1 MQKENRPWQHSSQVF
16 DERAGEYDGWF
27 DNSLLFAIEKA
38 AIQSLNISF
47 SRPALEVG
55 VGPGRFAEALQI
67 PLGIDPA
74 ITPLYLA
81 KKRGISACQASAEA
95 LPFAPSSLG
104 AIYLLFTLCFLHS
117 PDRFLEECI
126 RVLRPEALLIIGLV
140 PADSSWGLHLR
151 RKKKQGHPFYQAAR
165 FSTIAQV
172 QQLLTRHGFQ
182 IRQST
187 STLYQKPENLVEWE
201 GARPGMDE
209 EAGFVVMV
217 ARHHSMIIP

>member
-1 MQKENRPWQHSSQVF
+1 M
-16 DERAGEYDGWF
+16 
-27 DNSLLFAIEKA
+27 LFR
-38 AIQSLNISF
+38 S
-47 SRPALEVG
+47 
-55 VGPGRFAEALQI
+55 
-67 PLGIDPA
+67 
-74 ITPLYLA
+74 
-81 KKRGISACQASAEA
+81 
-95 LPFAPSSLG
+95 
-104 AIYLLFTLCFLHS
+104 
-117 PDRFLEECI
+117 I